1 MSEEDIYERAADPAR
16 IGVLSDMPPEIRGT
30 AMKIYQ
36 LAVDELRASGRLER
50 DVELVEQRV
59 TGAPS
64 GRISNA
70 VHGFEA
76 LVADD
81 VLAVIGPNHSDNNAA
96 IAQAADRLRMPTVT
110 LGAAAEHLSEYA
122 FSIQW
127 GSIPEDAYLVCNW
140 LERQG
145 HRRVTMTWD
154 NAWHAGEYVRHFRN
168 ATRRA
173 GIRILSDER
182 FNQVVG
188 DALERQCRET
198 AGEHHALAPDAIV
211 HFGTSSST
219 HAWASAVYAE
229 TDWDPPRVMN
239 GGFFGALRRGE
250 REVWEDWVG
259 TGLWDDEN
267 ATLAGLVRRY
277 EARYDEPLIPEMGA
291 IFYDGIRV
299 VLEGLVLAP
308 ILTPAGLRRGLED
321 VKMLPAACGG
331 PRNVLSFGPWDRR
344 GIKGMDV
351 MILRRMKGGKVIME
365 GRFEPVHHI
374 TSEGANE

>member
-16 IGVLSDMPPEIRGT
+16 IGVLSDMPPGIRKT
-30 AMKIYQ
+30 AMRIYA
-36 LAVDELRASGRLER
+36 LTVDELRQSGRLER
-50 DVELVEQRV
+50 DVELIEQRV

-70 VHGFEA
+70 VHGFEK
-76 LVADD
+76 LVGKD

-96 IAQAADRLRMPTVT
+96 IAQAADRLKMPTVT

-140 LERQG
+140 LERND
-145 HRRVTMTWD
+145 HRRITMTWD

-182 FNQVVG
+182 VSQIVG
-188 DALERQCRET
+188 DALDRQCRET
-198 AGEHHALAPDAIV
+198 AAEHRALEPDAIV
-211 HFGTSSST
+211 HFGTSSSS
-219 HAWASAVYAE
+219 HAWALAVHE
-229 TDWDPPRVMN
+229 SDWDPPRIMN
-239 GGFFGALRRGE
+239 GGFFGALRRGQPE
-250 REVWEDWVG
+250 AWEDWVG
-259 TGLWDDEN
+259 TGLWDDQNE
-267 ATLAGLVRRY
+267 TLAGLVRRY
-277 EARYDEPLIPEMGA
+277 EDRYGEPLIPEMGA

-299 VLEGLVLAP
+299 VLEALVLAP
-308 ILTPAGLRRGLED
+308 ILTPEGLRRGLED

-351 MILRRMKGGKVIME
+351 MILRRMKGGKVVME
-365 GRFEPVHHI
+365 GRFEPVHYPLYDGG
-374 TSEGANE
+374 SQ